1 MRRQQREFEKA
12 KVFSITRRGKGHYFT
27 HTGLLKPISLHTEKG
42 EFKKT
47 NENYHQIV
55 DEKFQEWE
63 LERWLKSKAWAL
75 TQRMFHTT
83 IRTFDQTY

>member
-27 HTGLLKPISLHTEKG
+27 HTGLLKSISLHTEKG

-63 LERWLKSKAWAL
+63 LERWLKSKA
-75 TQRMFHTT
+75 
-83 IRTFDQTY
+83 